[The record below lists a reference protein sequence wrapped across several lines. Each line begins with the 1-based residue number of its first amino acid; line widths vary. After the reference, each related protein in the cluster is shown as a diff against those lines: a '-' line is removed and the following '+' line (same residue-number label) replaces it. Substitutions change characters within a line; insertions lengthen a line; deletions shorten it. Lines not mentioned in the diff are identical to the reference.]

1 MYKIVV
7 QDRCE
12 CFNKSSLENNLEF
25 ASKDDALLK
34 AIDMKNIMN
43 KSFCKKHSFELQEMF
58 NNLVIKFYKDEP
70 INSCCGNGC
79 CM

>member
-7 QDRCE
+7 QDKCK
-12 CFNKSSLENNLEF
+12 CFIKSNLEGCLEF
-25 ASKDDALLK
+25 LVKDDAMLK

-43 KSFCKKHSFELQEMF
+43 KSFCKKHSFEIQEMF

-70 INSCCGNGC
+70 IASCCGNGC
-79 CM
+79 CI